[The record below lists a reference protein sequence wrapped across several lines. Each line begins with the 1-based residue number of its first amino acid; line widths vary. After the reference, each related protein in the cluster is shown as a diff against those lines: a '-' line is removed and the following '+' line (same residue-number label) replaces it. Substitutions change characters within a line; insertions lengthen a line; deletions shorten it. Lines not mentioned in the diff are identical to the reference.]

1 MFNTNQPTKTQLPSQ
16 VASDQP
22 LMLPKKQNYINIKDK
37 DCNKN
42 NIININNNNKKYNQ
56 KNKWVVTSS

>member
-22 LMLPKKQNYINIKDK
+22 LMLPKKNYINIKDK
-37 DCNKN
+37 DKNKN
-42 NIININNNNKKYNQ
+42 NIYNINNNNKN
-56 KNKWVVTSS
+56 